1 MADKHDKHEDDANAA
16 PRKTVFVRNLSFD
29 TTSTQ
34 LEEAFSEFGPI
45 KKAFVV
51 KDQDNASK
59 CRGFGYVQFVL
70 QDDADNAAKSV
81 KTINSRKVKICYANK
96 KPKHQ
101 KRKEQ
106 QGKSADNDE
115 DLKGDVKL
123 QEDEIVK
130 ENDSENHQV
139 DKSEK
144 SKSGAHVQRTTD
156 RTDLQRTIVL
166 TGLTSKVKRKAFRI
180 MCEQFGE
187 IENIVY
193 PVPERSE
200 VTAFIR
206 FKEYKATIRATQK
219 IPGRKVKKSHMLSAV
234 LLTKE
239 GKNPSKKMLGLSRLI
254 VRNLNFKCDES
265 DIRTSFSKFGK
276 ILEVSIP
283 TKHVKNREIKI
294 GCAFVQFENQAQA
307 KAAVDALNMTEIKGR
322 TVVVDWA
329 VSKEK
334 YEENKNTETISK
346 VNKRK
351 ENLTSVNNN
360 SETVKKE
367 EEIENAAADDDGD
380 VKGDTDEEEE
390 EEGEDD
396 DDENKENDSEENE
409 SEEDNS
415 EDMEDSE
422 DENKVTKVVK
432 KSKDV
437 KEGKTIFLRN
447 LSYDTDEE
455 TVVSHFEKFGEIEY
469 CKIVYDQETGRS
481 RGSAFVKFK
490 EKISAE
496 KCLEEAQYSED
507 GGTFRIDGRPLSV
520 SLAVSQGKLGEIKR
534 VQADNK
540 KEKDKR
546 NLYLAYEGVI
556 TKNSPGFESLSE
568 ADLKKR
574 EKALAE
580 KKAKLK
586 DPNYFVSRT
595 RLCIRNLPLTTDAN
609 ELRSALHKHASNEM
623 KITDVKVMR
632 SKDRKDQNGVPRSLG
647 YAFVNVD
654 THKNGL
660 ALLRATNNN
669 PDVFT
674 EKRRPI
680 VEFSVES
687 TKALKLLDQRKVKN
701 QQRLTQNEQTSEE
714 QGNGELE
721 KTSTEKRKSQWEKRL
736 VRYKKK
742 REEKKKNN
750 LTNKSN
756 EVEQNNI
763 NFVNSAKNGGDKKLK
778 RKHYDAPV
786 ENVSNSE
793 SPPPLVSNSESPPP
807 MKRGRKV
814 RQNRN
819 AKEEQKFNSL
829 VEQYKDKLSGS
840 KIQKNKKKDS
850 RWFE

>member
-1 MADKHDKHEDDANAA
+1 MADKHEDDANAA

-101 KRKEQ
+101 KRKEK

-115 DLKGDVKL
+115 DLDDVKL
-123 QEDEIVK
+123 QEDKIVK
-130 ENDSENHQV
+130 ENKIVKKSDSENHQV
-139 DKSEK
+139 EK
-144 SKSGAHVQRTTD
+144 SVKSDKAKSGAHVQRITD

-166 TGLTSKVKRKAFRI
+166 TGLTSKVKRKAFRV

-206 FKEYKATIRATQK
+206 FKEYKATIRAIQK
-219 IPGRKVKKSHMLSAV
+219 IPGRKVKKSHALSAV

-254 VRNLNFKCDES
+254 VRNLNFKCDEN
-265 DIRTSFSKFGK
+265 DIRSSFSKFGK

-346 VNKRK
+346 VNKKK

-360 SETVKKE
+360 SETVKKDKD
-367 EEIENAAADDDGD
+367 IENDNSKIPTDGGDADDDVTGD
-380 VKGDTDEEEE
+380 SDEEED
-390 EEGEDD
+390 EEGEDED
-396 DDENKENDSEENE
+396 EENKENG
-409 SEEDNS
+409 SEEDVS
-415 EDMEDSE
+415 GDMEDSD

-437 KEGKTIFLRN
+437 KEGKTVFLRN

-455 TVVSHFEKFGEIEY
+455 TVVSHFERFGEIEY

-496 KCLEEAQYSED
+496 KCLEEPQNSED

-556 TKNSPGFESLSE
+556 TKSSPRFESLSE

-580 KKAKLK
+580 KKTKLK
-586 DPNYFVSRT
+586 DPNYFVSTT

-654 THKNGL
+654 THEHAL

-687 TKALKLLDQRKVKN
+687 TKALKLLEQRKLKN
-701 QQRLTQNEQTSEE
+701 QQKLTQNEQSSEE
-714 QGNGELE
+714 QNNGELE
-721 KTSTEKRKSQWEKRL
+721 KTSTEKKKSQWEKRL

-756 EVEQNNI
+756 DVEQNNI
-763 NFVNSAKNGGDKKLK
+763 NFVNSAKNGGDNRLK

-786 ENVSNSE
+786 ENISNSE
-793 SPPPLVSNSESPPP
+793 SHTPV
-807 MKRGRKV
+807 KRGRKV
-814 RQNRN
+814 RQNHN